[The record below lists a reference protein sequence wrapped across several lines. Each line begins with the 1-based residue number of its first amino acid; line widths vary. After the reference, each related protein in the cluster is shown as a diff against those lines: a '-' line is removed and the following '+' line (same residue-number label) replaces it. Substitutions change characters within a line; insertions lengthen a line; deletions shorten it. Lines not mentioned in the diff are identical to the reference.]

1 MGARTREAFH
11 ACEPIAVQES
21 FEMKQE
27 TVAFTVRI
35 SAESAK
41 KLKAYADKTDR
52 SLNYLVREILEA
64 GLRQLPDRRNLPC
77 SPSPK

>member
-1 MGARTREAFH
+1 
-11 ACEPIAVQES
+11 
-21 FEMKQE
+21 MKQE

-64 GLRQLPDRRNLPC
+64 GLRQLTR
-77 SPSPK
+77 